1 MLPENAGNVEKIR
14 NVQQRQAKASF
25 IFILRVRSCF
35 FFLFCFV
42 FFYYFYFVLGIYILT
57 AAVSSEDIRA
67 VFLQV
72 RLVLDCDLI
81 LSFITWPCLKRTGN
95 KQIQEFNWLKSI
107 LTAERSC
114 CPQKDTNKEYEKIG
128 PSRGSR

>member
-35 FFLFCFV
+35 FILFCFL
-42 FFYYFYFVLGIYILT
+42 FFNFFFLSQASTLT
-57 AAVSSEDIRA
+57 AAVSREDIRA

-72 RLVLDCDLI
+72 RLVLDCDLMGVFH
-81 LSFITWPCLKRTGN
+81 LGKKNGN
-95 KQIQEFNWLKSI
+95 FVGSKSGI
-107 LTAERSC
+107 S
-114 CPQKDTNKEYEKIG
+114 DW
-128 PSRGSR
+128 

>member
-1 MLPENAGNVEKIR
+1 MLPENAGNLEKIR

-35 FFLFCFV
+35 FILFCFV
-42 FFYYFYFVLGIYILT
+42 FFNYFFLSQASTLT
-57 AAVSSEDIRA
+57 AAVSREDIRA

-81 LSFITWPCLKRTGN
+81 LSFIIWPCLKRTGN
-95 KQIQEFNWLKSI
+95 KQIQQFNWLKSI
-107 LTAERSC
+107 LTAV
-114 CPQKDTNKEYEKIG
+114 
-128 PSRGSR
+128 